1 MWQSL
6 WLGKETRQTALSN
19 QQLLFIPLAWEW
31 QLKEI
36 VLGKRRST
44 LTLITFIRANPETPY
59 HPVRPWLISPCSF
72 HLLSKH
78 HEVENTHMCKG
89 MLMCDAQFKKKS
101 PPTFIPL
108 SEEYFDL
115 ETGSFFAS
123 KIQLLLT
130 NSDAWC
136 LSKFTTASAQ
146 QLVRTNAI
154 LQTLGVTTGLCE
166 GKQSAH
172 KNN

>member
-1 MWQSL
+1 M
-6 WLGKETRQTALSN
+6 R
-19 QQLLFIPLAWEW
+19 
-31 QLKEI
+31 
-36 VLGKRRST
+36 
-44 LTLITFIRANPETPY
+44 
-59 HPVRPWLISPCSF
+59 
-72 HLLSKH
+72 
-78 HEVENTHMCKG
+78 KG
-89 MLMCDAQFKKKS
+89 MLMCDAQFKKKKKKKS

-146 QLVRTNAI
+146 QLVRAKAI
-154 LQTLGVTTGLCE
+154 LQTRGVTTDLYE